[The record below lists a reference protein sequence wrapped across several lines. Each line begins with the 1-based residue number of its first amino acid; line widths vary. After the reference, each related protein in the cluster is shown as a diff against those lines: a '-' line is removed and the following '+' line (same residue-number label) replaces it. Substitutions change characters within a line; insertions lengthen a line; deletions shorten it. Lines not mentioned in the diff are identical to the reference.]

1 MQLPLVLVILGLGLG
16 LGFTA
21 AENARGHRSRLDRH
35 KRSNYH
41 HKKTKT
47 RDAHSH
53 AHSRSRTHHR
63 VHAQVDSLQQCT
75 IDVATL
81 LNSNTYM
88 VKPGDW
94 NGDNDICSN
103 WQRSRGA
110 AALLHAATSVPGL
123 NFSLTLAPVC
133 AALSNFNS
141 TSCDYLDNAWND
153 DILWWG
159 ELEPGTMCV
168 LNGGVCTNKDNNS
181 PSSDKPRGIQIRR
194 QNQAPPSTRILL
206 SGRTVNV

>member
-1 MQLPLVLVILGLGLG
+1 MQLRFVFVILFLLTAV
-16 LGFTA
+16 TA
-21 AENARGHRSRLDRH
+21 AENARAHSSHLNRRKQSNHHR
-35 KRSNYH
+35 
-41 HKKTKT
+41 KKTKT
-47 RDAHSH
+47 RDGHSH

-75 IDVATL
+75 VDVATL

-88 VKPGDW
+88 IKPGDW

-123 NFSLTLAPVC
+123 NFSLTLDPVC

-159 ELEPGTMCV
+159 TLGPGKMLYVC
-168 LNGGVCTNKDNNS
+168 GVCEARVYT
-181 PSSDKPRGIQIRR
+181 
-194 QNQAPPSTRILL
+194 
-206 SGRTVNV
+206 